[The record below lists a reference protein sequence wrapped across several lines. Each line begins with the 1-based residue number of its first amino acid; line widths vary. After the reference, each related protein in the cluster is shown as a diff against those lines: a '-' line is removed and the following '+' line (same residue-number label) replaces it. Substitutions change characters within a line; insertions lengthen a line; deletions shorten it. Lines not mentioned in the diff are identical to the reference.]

1 MTSALAAPLEKA
13 RQHAQDV
20 QVSHSE
26 AVGFI
31 RLPSLVQSGT
41 AAQHRLK
48 VLHPAGCIAYTASKL
63 ETVLAAADEANAGL
77 NRSLAV
83 GGPQQDG
90 CHVPQVTASCG
101 RSAAMA
107 CTGGAIL
114 LQPLSCLSDYA
125 L

>member
-20 QVSHSE
+20 QVSHFE

-41 AAQHRLK
+41 AAEHRLK
-48 VLHPAGCIAYTASKL
+48 VFHPAGCIANAASEL

-77 NRSLAV
+77 NRCRAL
-83 GGPQQDG
+83 GEPQQDG
-90 CHVPQVTASCG
+90 CHVLQVTASCG
-101 RSAAMA
+101 L
-107 CTGGAIL
+107 TV
-114 LQPLSCLSDYA
+114 SCHDMH
-125 L
+125 